1 LPFFIKNLRKQIVA
15 LTFASKYLRF
25 MKVRRDVFQ
34 AIADPTRRHI
44 LETVARQPVNLTTLA
59 DKYDMSRQAVSL
71 HVKILSECGLLQ
83 ITRQGREQWCEAKLK
98 ELDEVSR
105 WVDHC
110 RKFWKTQFHSLE
122 NYLDKVQTTK
132 KHK

>member
-1 LPFFIKNLRKQIVA
+1 
-15 LTFASKYLRF
+15 
-25 MKVRRDVFQ
+25 MKIRRDVFQ

-59 DKYDMSRQAVSL
+59 DKYDMTRQAVSL

-110 RKFWKTQFHSLE
+110 RKFWKTKFHSLE
-122 NYLDKVQTTK
+122 HYLDKVQTTK